1 MNNNLQ
7 NSPRRR
13 AARPLPL
20 PNSMG
25 KYGFVQGGTR
35 ASASDD
41 FRRGFT
47 LLELLVAGA
56 LIAVAATV
64 VAGAFAAGFRVWQ
77 RASQQ
82 GGGYEDAII
91 ALELI
96 QKDIRNTEPFRLIPF
111 KGSDSDIEIP
121 SIIAGL
127 GPNGAQN
134 QPGSIRYVFSATSRR
149 LERVKKTVIVPG
161 GELESREQVMDNVES
176 VRFSYADCGPDG
188 KSAVTWSGAWPAGTN
203 IPVAVKVQ
211 VKAPPLIDLERI
223 VVLP

>member
-1 MNNNLQ
+1 MRPFYYETISNLQ
-7 NSPRRR
+7 NS
-13 AARPLPL
+13 L
-20 PNSMG
+20 
-25 KYGFVQGGTR
+25 
-35 ASASDD
+35 
-41 FRRGFT
+41 RRGFT

-121 SIIAGL
+121 SIIAGP
-127 GPNGAQN
+127 GPNGN
-134 QPGSIRYVFSATSRR
+134 GTRDQPGSIRYVFSATSRR
-149 LERVKKTVIVPG
+149 LERVKKMVIVPG
-161 GELESREQVMDNVES
+161 GEQESREQILDNVES

-203 IPVAVKVQ
+203 TPVAVKVQ
-211 VKAPPLIDLERI
+211 VKVPPLIDLERI